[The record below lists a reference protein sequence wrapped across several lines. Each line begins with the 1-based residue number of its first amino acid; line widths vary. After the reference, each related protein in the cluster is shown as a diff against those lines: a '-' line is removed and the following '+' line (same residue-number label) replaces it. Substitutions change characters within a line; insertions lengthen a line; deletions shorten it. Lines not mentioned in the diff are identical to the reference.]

1 MYPKLY
7 LWDFFI
13 NYYQITKMSEEQ
25 NQPKAENQESVE
37 VFDFDKEL
45 EQILTDHYELMY
57 IVPVSFTSEELKPIT
72 EKIKKLIED
81 HKGQITKQDD
91 LGKQKFAYPI
101 KHQSHGY
108 YQLVEFDMPKDNL
121 VGLNSALQLT
131 TEILRFLVVKAKIK
145 TEEDLK
151 KEKELQEKLAKK
163 KEKEIEKI
171 KADEKEAKD
180 KPKAAK
186 EKKKVSLEDLDKKL
200 DELLDTEEIL

>member
-1 MYPKLY
+1 MP
-7 LWDFFI
+7 
-13 NYYQITKMSEEQ
+13 EEQ
-25 NQPKAENQESVE
+25 NQPKADQPRAENQETVE

-45 EQILTDHYELMY
+45 EQILSDHYELMY
-57 IVPVSFTSEELKPIT
+57 IVPVSFTSEELKPII
-72 EKIKKLIED
+72 EKVNKLIEEN
-81 HKGQITKQDD
+81 KGQITKQDD

-108 YQLVEFDMPKDNL
+108 YQLIEFDMPKDNL
-121 VGLNSALQLT
+121 KKLNSALHLT
-131 TEILRFLVVKAKIK
+131 AEVLRFLVVKAKIK

-151 KEKELQEKLAKK
+151 KEKELQEKLAKR

-180 KPKAAK
+180 KPKKDK

-200 DELLDTEEIL
+200 DELLDTDEIL